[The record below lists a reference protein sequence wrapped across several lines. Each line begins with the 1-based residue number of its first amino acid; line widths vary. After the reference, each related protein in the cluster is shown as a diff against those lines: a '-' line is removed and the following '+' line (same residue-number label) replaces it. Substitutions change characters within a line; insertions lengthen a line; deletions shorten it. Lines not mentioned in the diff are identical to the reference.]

1 MMYILCMLGVWGWG
15 WLTDCVKSKR
25 NTEVAS
31 TNSCAFFAYRLERVG
46 CVVFTHERFL
56 RKNQRNAD
64 KLSIM
69 PVSEKSLSNL
79 TGGSRLGKPNALTVS
94 VKEAVERAFDKLG
107 GASYLEHVGRTDP
120 RTFCALLSKLLPT
133 KLANADGSPL
143 LAALTELT
151 DAQLEARTARALA
164 DAQRQG
170 LMTSAGP
177 VIEVA
182 AEAVQAPVASDT
194 EPEA

>member
-1 MMYILCMLGVWGWG
+1 MQSGTVPKQFEAHLLKPGERPIGR
-15 WLTDCVKSKR
+15 SKG
-25 NTEVAS
+25 T
-31 TNSCAFFAYRLERVG
+31 
-46 CVVFTHERFL
+46 
-56 RKNQRNAD
+56 
-64 KLSIM
+64 
-69 PVSEKSLSNL
+69 
-79 TGGSRLGKPNALTVS
+79 PNALTVS
-94 VKEAVERAFDKLG
+94 VREAVERAFDKLG

-170 LMTSAGP
+170 LMAQSGA
-177 VIEVA
+177 VIEVQ
-182 AEAVQAPVASDT
+182 AEAVQAPSK
-194 EPEA
+194 

>member
-1 MMYILCMLGVWGWG
+1 M
-15 WLTDCVKSKR
+15 
-25 NTEVAS
+25 
-31 TNSCAFFAYRLERVG
+31 
-46 CVVFTHERFL
+46 
-56 RKNQRNAD
+56 Q
-64 KLSIM
+64 
-69 PVSEKSLSNL
+69 
-79 TGGSRLGKPNALTVS
+79 NALTVS
-94 VKEAVERAFDKLG
+94 VREAVERAFDKLG

-170 LMTSAGP
+170 LMGQSGP
-177 VIEVA
+177 VIEVQ
-182 AEAVQAPVASDT
+182 AEAVQVPIVSDT
-194 EPEA
+194 TPKA

>member
-1 MMYILCMLGVWGWG
+1 M
-15 WLTDCVKSKR
+15 
-25 NTEVAS
+25 TEAQRA
-31 TNSCAFFAYRLERVG
+31 TLIRPGERTIG
-46 CVVFTHERFL
+46 RAKGT
-56 RKNQRNAD
+56 
-64 KLSIM
+64 
-69 PVSEKSLSNL
+69 
-79 TGGSRLGKPNALTVS
+79 PNALTVS
-94 VKEAVERAFDKLG
+94 VREAVERAFDKLG

-170 LMTSAGP
+170 LMAGQSGP
-177 VIEVA
+177 VIEVT
-182 AEAVQAPVASDT
+182 AEAVQGPIVSDT
-194 EPEA
+194 TPEASE

>member
-1 MMYILCMLGVWGWG
+1 MQSGTIPKQFEAHLLKPG
-15 WLTDCVKSKR
+15 
-25 NTEVAS
+25 
-31 TNSCAFFAYRLERVG
+31 ERTIG
-46 CVVFTHERFL
+46 RAKGT
-56 RKNQRNAD
+56 
-64 KLSIM
+64 
-69 PVSEKSLSNL
+69 
-79 TGGSRLGKPNALTVS
+79 PNALTVS
-94 VKEAVERAFDKLG
+94 VREAVERAFEKLG

-170 LMTSAGP
+170 LMSGHSGP

-182 AEAVQAPVASDT
+182 AEAVQAPIVSDT
-194 EPEA
+194 GTDTSV